1 MAQSNG
7 AALAGALGGEAQ
19 HSNLR
24 IDAEQLCGLSGL
36 NSNLSKLCR
45 SGDLDLA
52 GSLINGIGIVDV
64 NSAVAHGNALQ
75 ALFTAVTVQNEAGAD
90 QMCALLG
97 LDQLQSGTNGVGS
110 GVSSAAQQ
118 AISLAHL
125 HQHGAE
131 VVGLLQQSGALLSGL
146 LTLAQFHHGVDHLI
160 ETGIVLGIDD
170 FGSGNIKV
178 TGGSSSLALSLVAH
192 HDDLQHALG
201 QQLCSGLQNAGI
213 IALGENDRLGICLQL
228 CYQRCKHISHCD
240 YLRIYFPIFT
250 SRYLLDTRMPFSFI
264 LAHTAKSSR
273 QNWLFVLQFLPH
285 ASSLFSCQSSKTRPA
300 YSSTISRK
308 PPSTNFNFKLCTFHS
323 RFFFF

>member
-1 MAQSNG
+1 
-7 AALAGALGGEAQ
+7 
-19 HSNLR
+19 
-24 IDAEQLCGLSGL
+24 
-36 NSNLSKLCR
+36 
-45 SGDLDLA
+45 
-52 GSLINGIGIVDV
+52 
-64 NSAVAHGNALQ
+64 
-75 ALFTAVTVQNEAGAD
+75 
-90 QMCALLG
+90 MCALLG

-146 LTLAQFHHGVDHLI
+146 LALAQLHHGVDHLI
-160 ETGIVLGIDD
+160 KTGIVLGVDD
-170 FGSGNIKV
+170 LGSGNIKV

-273 QNWLFVLQFLPH
+273 QNWLFMLQFLPH

-300 YSSTISRK
+300 YSFTISRK

-323 RFFFF
+323 RFFFFKNAESSSQFMYFLR